1 MKGLDSLTNTR
12 NINFAFDKVKPKFSF
27 FVQHFVLLFSPL
39 NQTCPDSARKD
50 AEPQRYLGC
59 PAVIPACF

>member
-27 FVQHFVLLFSPL
+27 LSNLLCLFFTP
-39 NQTCPDSARKD
+39 
-50 AEPQRYLGC
+50 
-59 PAVIPACF
+59 F